1 MTAYRSCN
9 NYVMPGN
16 FQGDKKSSS
25 SSSGDVEETPI
36 GSDAE
41 GCSPKE
47 WATMDLRAYELAC
60 IITSLMLGRTVAFV
74 KKLMKEDWVFNASA
88 LEMLAQEC
96 GADVS
101 EGESSSSEDFDE
113 DEDAPIG
120 GDHLTEA
127 VGDTKESP

>member
-1 MTAYRSCN
+1 
-9 NYVMPGN
+9 
-16 FQGDKKSSS
+16 
-25 SSSGDVEETPI
+25 
-36 GSDAE
+36 
-41 GCSPKE
+41 
-47 WATMDLRAYELAC
+47 MDLRAYELAC

-88 LEMLAQEC
+88 LEILAEEC
-96 GADVS
+96 SADVS